1 MTTTELVKKVLS
13 VDVHEAE
20 RIYSNELEVL
30 GLQLYNKRAKGCGN
44 CLIEIYIKL
53 YKNGIEM
60 AEAKEKQTQRVA
72 ELKDNVI
79 LRVPQMGITW
89 SNVSN
94 DFTDEKAKEVL
105 KKYPALK
112 SRFKK
117 LPLEDKPKGRPKKEE
132 ETSKKAE

>member
-1 MTTTELVKKVLS
+1 
-13 VDVHEAE
+13 
-20 RIYSNELEVL
+20 
-30 GLQLYNKRAKGCGN
+30 
-44 CLIEIYIKL
+44 
-53 YKNGIEM
+53 M